1 MIGHGEKLTRK
12 QDDAIAALLSTA
24 TIKEAAD
31 ATKIGVATLYRW
43 LQLPE
48 FAAAYRAA
56 RREVVEHAIT
66 ELQSATSEAVATLR
80 RNLNC
85 RNEAVEV
92 RAASIVLEQAI
103 KGVELMDLQERVE
116 KLEALLDS
124 QEKGKAKRWA

>member
-24 TIKEAAD
+24 TIKDAA
-31 ATKIGVATLYRW
+31 AACNVGVATLYRW

-48 FAAAYRAA
+48 FAAAYRTA

-66 ELQSATSEAVATLR
+66 ELQSATSEAVATLK

-103 KGVELMDLQERVE
+103 KGVELMDLQERIE
-116 KLEALLDS
+116 KLETRI
-124 QEKGKAKRWA
+124 EETEGRTKRWA

>member
-12 QDDAIAALLSTA
+12 QDDAIAALLSTS
-24 TIKEAAD
+24 TIKEAAK

-48 FAAAYRAA
+48 FAAAYRTA

-66 ELQSATSEAVATLR
+66 ELQSATSEAVATLK

-103 KGVELMDLQERVE
+103 KGVELMDLQARIE
-116 KLEALLDS
+116 KLETRI
-124 QEKGKAKRWA
+124 EETEGRTKRWA